1 MKFMVIAKH
10 FYIGHGLNLRKTK
23 IKVETDLKGMCH
35 PFSLH
40 MIFVLKQ
47 NKYSLVCTT
56 FMFGSRRKSLQGQF
70 NRKHRNYHYNK

>member
-23 IKVETDLKGMCH
+23 IKVETDLKGMYH

-47 NKYSLVCTT
+47 NKYSPVCTT
-56 FMFGSRRKSLQGQF
+56 FKFGSKCKAPQR
-70 NRKHRNYHYNK
+70 